1 MGVDASGFKPSK
13 ASSYYTKS
21 LKPRRVKRH
30 VKCTLAVG
38 LGSQLVFG
46 FKARR
51 LTRHDVVDYKPVLE
65 KASPIPGVVVVADK
79 GYDAESS
86 HEYVREELVGYA
98 VIPPR
103 NAGVPVWGTRGL
115 YRKEMRRG
123 FSSSLYHQRSRSET
137 VFSVVKR
144 VMGVCLLSRL
154 VRAQNRELAFRLIA
168 YNANRMVAIT

>member
-21 LKPRRVKRH
+21 LKPRRVKRN

-51 LTRHDVVDYKPVLE
+51 LARHDVVDFKPVLE

-86 HEYVREELVGYA
+86 HEYVRE
-98 VIPPR
+98 
-103 NAGVPVWGTRGL
+103 
-115 YRKEMRRG
+115 
-123 FSSSLYHQRSRSET
+123 
-137 VFSVVKR
+137 
-144 VMGVCLLSRL
+144 
-154 VRAQNRELAFRLIA
+154 
-168 YNANRMVAIT
+168 